1 MDYDGEVEVV
11 AEVWEEMEKFFLKR
25 LAWGGGE
32 VFRGDAP
39 LEPIGV
45 GRLLVVLF
53 SRIYLRTSV
62 AV

>member
-1 MDYDGEVEVV
+1 MV
-11 AEVWEEMEKFFLKR
+11 AEVWEETENFFKKR

-32 VFRGDAP
+32 VFCGDAP

>member
-1 MDYDGEVEVV
+1 MV
-11 AEVWEEMEKFFLKR
+11 AEVWKGKSKFFLKK

-32 VFRGDAP
+32 VFDEVAQ